1 MVSSLTRYDELEYKA
16 NMDSYKTNYGV
27 DLAFEA

>member
-1 MVSSLTRYDELEYKA
+1 MVSSLTRYDELEYKS
-16 NMDSYKTNYGV
+16 NMELYKTEYGV